1 MKNLKTLFVA
11 SFAIFA
17 LTVACD
23 DEFLT
28 KEPQAALSGPA
39 LNNAAG
45 VEGKLISAY
54 STLSG
59 YGMDG
64 GGTWYYSTWAWI
76 FGSISSDDALKGTDA
91 GDQPEHSFIETYD
104 FNTFNVHNRDKWRS
118 GYWGAA
124 RANDVIQSAEAAED
138 ISATRKAEIIGEAK
152 SIRGWQHFEMQKM
165 YRTPKYVG
173 SENFSLDDL
182 DASKV
187 PNSGKIWAQIEQDF
201 ADAAAALPATQGQV
215 GRASKW
221 AAKAYLAKAKI
232 FRSDWSGAEP
242 ILLDIINNGPF

>member
-59 YGMDG
+59 YGMSNAT
-64 GGTWYYSTWAWI
+64 TWYYSTW
-76 FGSISSDDALKGTDA
+76 GV
-91 GDQPEHSFIETYD
+91 D
-104 FNTFNVHNRDKWRS
+104 FRFN
-118 GYWGAA
+118 
-124 RANDVIQSAEAAED
+124 
-138 ISATRKAEIIGEAK
+138 
-152 SIRGWQHFEMQKM
+152 
-165 YRTPKYVG
+165 
-173 SENFSLDDL
+173 L
-182 DASKV
+182 
-187 PNSGKIWAQIEQDF
+187 
-201 ADAAAALPATQGQV
+201 
-215 GRASKW
+215 
-221 AAKAYLAKAKI
+221 
-232 FRSDWSGAEP
+232 FR
-242 ILLDIINNGPF
+242 